1 MHSGPVTS
9 GYLTEPFPA
18 LSFLIHDDSLPHAG
32 CEGKAGK
39 LHVALGAGTCS
50 IGEVVMRC

>member
-18 LSFLIHDDSLPHAG
+18 LSFLIHDDSLPYAG